1 MAKSMRF
8 KYQDQIDELLTI
20 GCQLP
25 ELFDPNNMQAC
36 RFAFSGEEHTNHIP
50 QYMSNPKRMLNGR
63 ENMKNLEGYNID
75 YDFSGFRKIADL
87 IYFEGPFLSH
97 YVSSKG
103 DDYLFYWVDRD
114 DCDNRWLV
122 LRVSLANLQKYVG
135 KEITLREL
143 IEHPNDGY
151 LYAVDV
157 NNDINYHD
165 VKLMQPSSLPEE
177 YLPETDSYYA
187 FDPIP
192 TDDAEEL
199 MTYELTIPYKER
211 TRFEEILHK
220 IGFPVSA
227 LKKVVSHAAVF

>member
-1 MAKSMRF
+1 MR
-8 KYQDQIDELLTI
+8 KI
-20 GCQLP
+20 
-25 ELFDPNNMQAC
+25 
-36 RFAFSGEEHTNHIP
+36 
-50 QYMSNPKRMLNGR
+50 
-63 ENMKNLEGYNID
+63 EGYNIE
-75 YDFSGFRKIADL
+75 YDFGSFKKIADL

-114 DCDNRWLV
+114 DNDNRWLV
-122 LRVSLANLQKYVG
+122 LRVSLANLQKYIA

-143 IEHPNDGY
+143 IEAPNDGY
-151 LYAVDV
+151 LYSVDV
-157 NNDINYHD
+157 NNDICYHD
-165 VKLMQPSSLPEE
+165 VKLVQPSALPEE

-187 FDPIP
+187 FEPIP
-192 TDDAEEL
+192 VDDAEEM

-227 LKKVVSHAAVF
+227 LKRVVSNAAVF